1 MSDDNL
7 AIEYDKIFEDDKL
20 GIKSSVIDFAHLIE
34 QNTYIEGGVSKVYSI
49 SADFGTGK
57 TFFCEKL
64 KSVLEKDGVQT
75 TKMNI
80 WEMDFYEDPLMPIL
94 AKLNEIYEKEDEVTL
109 EKMLKMDIMQK
120 YEDDQDLLEDVII
133 ENKQAVCSKYE

>member
-1 MSDDNL
+1 MDNNNL
-7 AIEYDKIFEDDKL
+7 STEYDTIFEDDKL

-94 AKLNEIYEKEDEVTL
+94 QN
-109 EKMLKMDIMQK
+109 
-120 YEDDQDLLEDVII
+120 
-133 ENKQAVCSKYE
+133 

>member
-64 KSVLEKDGVQT
+64 KSVLEKRWRTDNQNEYLGDG
-75 TKMNI
+75 
-80 WEMDFYEDPLMPIL
+80 FL
-94 AKLNEIYEKEDEVTL
+94 
-109 EKMLKMDIMQK
+109 
-120 YEDDQDLLEDVII
+120 
-133 ENKQAVCSKYE
+133 